1 MSDSTMML
9 QVAIRCKPFTSP
21 DKLGV
26 VLRQKESKKAEIETI
41 NGDRQVRLPFSYA
54 WWSAYGYKDKIQPP
68 IPEELENTEL
78 VSQRK
83 AYESIG
89 PQMKNELLGGH
100 AIVLFAY
107 GLSGSGKTYTVFGID
122 DVHSPLAWF
131 NFKTPHDHWGLF
143 PRLVRPSLS
152 TCACLLLFLFLH
164 VTLFS
169 FFFLLSS
176 FFFLLSSFFF
186 FRAFELLLFERLVT
200 ST

>member
-1 MSDSTMML
+1 MSDTTMML
-9 QVAIRCKPFTSP
+9 QVAIRCKPFTSS

-78 VSQRK
+78 VSQKK

-143 PRLVRPSLS
+143 PRLVRPSLANS
-152 TCACLLLFLFLH
+152 QLVPVSFFLCSCTLLF
-164 VTLFS
+164 
-169 FFFLLSS
+169 FFFL
-176 FFFLLSSFFF
+176 FFLLFC
-186 FRAFELLLFERLVT
+186 AFELLLFERYVDLT
-200 ST
+200 

>member
-1 MSDSTMML
+1 MSDTTMML
-9 QVAIRCKPFTSP
+9 QVAIRCKPFTSS

-78 VSQRK
+78 VSQKK

-143 PRLVRPSLS
+143 PRLVRPSLA
-152 TCACLLLFLFLH
+152 TCNLCLSP
-164 VTLFS
+164 S
-169 FFFLLSS
+169 FFVLARY
-176 FFFLLSSFFF
+176 SFFF
-186 FRAFELLLFERLVT
+186 FFFFFFFVLLNFCYLRGT